1 MQILPDM
8 VKGNVNEVERERRW
22 RQLADIYLAQQV
34 SCYIPDYLTSHVS
47 VDRVLEQIERY
58 EEDLTD
64 RVRVHGELKVIIEV
78 GEAVETASASDH
90 PDRVGSSPR
99 SVRRRAGRRRRGSPA

>member
-1 MQILPDM
+1 MPCQPLTIRSNGTSRDGAATW
-8 VKGNVNEVERERRW
+8 V
-22 RQLADIYLAQQV
+22 
-34 SCYIPDYLTSHVS
+34 TSHVS

-78 GEAVETASASDH
+78 GEAVEVSPVRDRTAKVDPIMNRIESELTQML
-90 PDRVGSSPR
+90 DRLAHESRVYET
-99 SVRRRAGRRRRGSPA
+99 